1 MHLLLLS
8 QRKLH
13 ILSHP
18 QKVIQWYLSQPK
30 KWRNI
35 QCNLLHLIEEIKKV
49 VVDGSARLELTGRC
63 GTEAG
68 FRVAR
73 SITK

>member
-1 MHLLLLS
+1 M
-8 QRKLH
+8 
-13 ILSHP
+13 
-18 QKVIQWYLSQPK
+18 
-30 KWRNI
+30 
-35 QCNLLHLIEEIKKV
+35 IEEIKKV

-73 SITK
+73 SITN